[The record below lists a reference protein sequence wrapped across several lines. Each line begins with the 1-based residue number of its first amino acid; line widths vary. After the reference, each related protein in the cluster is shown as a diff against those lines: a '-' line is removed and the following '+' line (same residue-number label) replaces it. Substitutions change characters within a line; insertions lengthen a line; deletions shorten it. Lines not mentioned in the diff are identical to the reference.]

1 MIQKKIRPLMPINS
15 SLIKLYHGSPY
26 PNIEKFEIT
35 ARTRRHTDYGLGVY
49 FTTNR
54 EQAKKWSVRGNAVT
68 HGYVYETYLD
78 YALIQNGLVKLK
90 QFLGYDDEF
99 IDTFTQCRTYGTDP
113 TNIKGYD
120 IIYGI
125 MIDNNGTE
133 IYSACDDF
141 AKGKISREKLKIR
154 LKALTDADQVCIK
167 NNNLL
172 KSLNIVKVEETC
184 VIKGRSKDQGGNI
197 IWKKK

>member
-26 PNIEKFEIT
+26 PNIKKFEIT
-35 ARTRRHTDYGLGVY
+35 ARTRSRTDYGLGVY

-54 EQAKKWSVRGNAVT
+54 EQAKKWSVRGNDVT
-68 HGYVYETYLD
+68 HGYVYETCLD
-78 YALIQNGLVKLK
+78 YTLIQNGTVKLK

-99 IDTFTQCRTYGTDP
+99 IDTFTECRTHGTDP

-125 MIDNNGTE
+125 MIDSNGTE
-133 IYSACDDF
+133 IYNACDAF

-154 LKALTDADQVCIK
+154 LKALTGADQVCIK
-167 NNNLL
+167 NNKLL
-172 KSLNIVKVEETC
+172 KSLKIVKVEETC
-184 VIKGRSKDQGGNI
+184 VIEGRSKAQGGNI